1 MEKMV
6 SDRVLEIFY
15 RLIKGEI
22 FNSKSLAE
30 NYNVS
35 PKTISRDIN
44 RIKNFLAEHKEL
56 MNYAEIV
63 YSSKLKSYILK
74 SDELLKNSE
83 LFAILKVLLGARCF
97 NSDDMLSIVQKLEK
111 FTTLQ
116 NRDILTDI
124 VDKEMHCYSEVH
136 SDCDSVIENL
146 WQIIKCIEEKRYI
159 TVTYL
164 KMDRSEVMRKL
175 RPASIMFSEYYFY
188 LIAYDDSEPENAKY
202 FRIDRIRHIREN
214 REFFKDD
221 KKYKFNEG
229 NFRKQNQFMFP
240 GDVVKIEFEF
250 TGLSVQAVLDRIPS
264 ARIIRKNGRKNII
277 SAEVN
282 YGRGLIMYLLSQ
294 GSWIKVLSPQTLID
308 DMKEEIDKMKALYQ
322 VNN

>member
-1 MEKMV
+1 MKEIV
-6 SDRVLEIFY
+6 SDRILEIFY
-15 RLIKGEI
+15 RLIKGEVC
-22 FNSKSLAE
+22 NRKSLAE
-30 NYNVS
+30 NYHVS
-35 PKTISRDIN
+35 TKTIGRDIN

-63 YSSKLKSYILK
+63 YDPKLKSHVLN
-74 SDELLKNSE
+74 DNELLKNSE
-83 LFAILKVLLGARCF
+83 VFAILKVLLGARCF
-97 NSDDMLSIVQKLEK
+97 HREDMLSIVQKLEK

-116 NRDILTDI
+116 HRDILVNI
-124 VDKEMHCYSEVH
+124 VGKEMNCYSEVH

-146 WQIIKCIEEKRYI
+146 WQVIKCIEEKRYI

-164 KMDRSEVMRKL
+164 KMDRSEVIRKL

-188 LIAYDDSEPENAKY
+188 LIAYDDKEPEKAKY
-202 FRIDRIRHIREN
+202 FRIDRIRYIREN

-221 KKYKFNEG
+221 RKYQFNEG
-229 NFRKQNQFMFP
+229 MFRKQNQFMFP

-264 ARIIRKNGRKNII
+264 ARVIRKKGRTSVIT
-277 SAEVN
+277 AEVN

-294 GSWIKVLSPQTLID
+294 GAWIKVLSPQRLID
-308 DMKEEIDKMKALYQ
+308 DMKEEIETMKSLYD
-322 VNN
+322 

>member
-15 RLIKGEI
+15 RLIKGEM
-22 FNSKSLAE
+22 FNSRSLAE

-35 PKTISRDIN
+35 VKTINRDIN
-44 RIKNFLAEHKEL
+44 RIKNFLSEHKEL

-63 YSSKLKSYILK
+63 YSNKLKSYILK

-97 NSDDMLSIVQKLEK
+97 NSEDMLSIIQKLEG

-124 VDKEMHCYSEVH
+124 VGKEMNVYSEVH

-164 KMDRSEVMRKL
+164 KMDRSEIIRKL

-188 LIAYDDSEPENAKY
+188 LIAYDDAEAEKAKY

-214 REFFKDD
+214 RDFFTDG
-221 KKYKFNEG
+221 KKYRFNEG
-229 NFRKQNQFMFP
+229 EFRKQNQFMFP
-240 GDVVKIEFEF
+240 GEVVRIEFEF
-250 TGLSVQAVLDRIPS
+250 TGLSVQAVLDRIPT
-264 ARIIRKNGRKNII
+264 ARVIRKSGRTSLI

-294 GSWIKVLSPQTLID
+294 GSWIKVLSPKMLID
-308 DMKEEIDKMKALYQ
+308 DMKAEIEKMKIIYDLS
-322 VNN
+322 

>member
-15 RLIKGEI
+15 RLIKGEM
-22 FNSKSLAE
+22 FNSRSLAE
-30 NYNVS
+30 NYHVS
-35 PKTISRDIN
+35 VKTINRDIS
-44 RIKNFLAEHKEL
+44 RIRNFLSEHKEL

-63 YSSKLKSYILK
+63 YSGKLKSYILK

-83 LFAILKVLLGARCF
+83 LFAILKVLLGTRCF
-97 NSDDMLSIVQKLEK
+97 NRDDMLSIVQKLEK

-116 NRDILTDI
+116 NRDIRTEI
-124 VDKEMHCYSEVH
+124 VGKEMNCYSEVH

-164 KMDRSEVMRKL
+164 KMDRSEIVRKL
-175 RPASIMFSEYYFY
+175 RPVSIMFSEYYFY
-188 LIAYDDSEPENAKY
+188 LIAYDDSEPEKAKY
-202 FRIDRIRHIREN
+202 FRIDRIKHIREN

-221 KKYKFNEG
+221 KKYRFNEG
-229 NFRKQNQFMFP
+229 NFRKKNQFMFP
-240 GDVVKIEFEF
+240 GEVVRIEFEF
-250 TGLSVQAVLDRIPS
+250 TGLSVQAVLDRIPT
-264 ARIIRKNGRKNII
+264 ARVIRKKGRTSVI

-282 YGRGLIMYLLSQ
+282 YGRGLLMYLLSQ
-294 GSWIKVLSPQTLID
+294 GSWIKVLSPQMLID
-308 DMKEEIDKMKALYQ
+308 DMKQEIENMKLLYQ
-322 VNN
+322 